1 MDIDYIVKTFLETLK
16 GVPITLIIMIV
27 AMVLSFLPALFLAL
41 GQIYKVRGV
50 RSFSLVY
57 LAFIRATPPILLILF
72 FYSLFPSLL
81 NQFLKSIGSDFDIF
95 KLDPLYYAFIIYSLM
110 TVGRLSEILRS
121 AILTV
126 DKGQLEAAHAIGL
139 TTTQAYLRIVFP
151 QALRAAL
158 PNLCNLVINLVK
170 GTSLVFVMTI
180 KDITAIA
187 KVEASYGYQY
197 FESYLVIFILYI
209 VICGVIQWG
218 FNLLEKRLT
227 LA

>member
-1 MDIDYIVKTFLETLK
+1 MDFNFISKTFLATLG
-16 GVPITLIIMIV
+16 GVPVTLLIMVVSIL
-27 AMVLSFLPALFLAL
+27 LSFFPALFLAL
-41 GQIYKVRGV
+41 GQIYKVKGV
-50 RSFSLVY
+50 RSFSVVY

-81 NQFLKSIGSDFDIF
+81 NRFFNIIVSHFNVFEINPI
-95 KLDPLYYAFIIYSLM
+95 YYAFIIFSLM
-110 TVGRLSEILRS
+110 TTGSLAEILRS

-126 DKGQLEAAHAIGL
+126 DKGQLEAAQAIGL
-139 TTTQAYLRIVFP
+139 TNRQAYIRIVFP

-218 FNLLEKRLT
+218 FNRLEKRLT
-227 LA
+227 LV

>member
-110 TVGRLSEILRS
+110 TVGSLSEILRS

-151 QALRAAL
+151 QTLRSAL
-158 PNLCNLVINLVK
+158 PNLANLGDQYRQRDLPGLCYDYQGYHRYCSCGSVLR
-170 GTSLVFVMTI
+170 LPVF
-180 KDITAIA
+180 
-187 KVEASYGYQY
+187 
-197 FESYLVIFILYI
+197 
-209 VICGVIQWG
+209 
-218 FNLLEKRLT
+218 
-227 LA
+227 